1 MSRFVFLGDF
11 SGLSLFLSRGLE
23 SVGADVV
30 LYSNGDHWKN
40 LPQGRNVWA
49 PAKGRVASVL
59 NQFSGYQSLLKELT
73 SKDTLVLA
81 TEYLFNRAT
90 DGLMML
96 RLIQKAG
103 RAILLHA
110 GCSDRFHVANQNTT
124 LCRSCKAYDLHS
136 ENCKFERQRWPLL
149 EGALQGLD
157 AIVPF
162 TSVYAESANYYPLAA
177 HRITEPINFPIDIDY
192 LKSQCESPK
201 IQPSRG
207 KALHGTN
214 RVGFKGTL
222 HLHEMLAHDPELAE
236 IVYIAPRM
244 QFSQFLGALSESSL
258 LIDQL
263 YANGYGIS
271 GALALALGV
280 PVLFG
285 HTKAQVSDDFKG
297 PGISA
302 VLITGDVQVD
312 AAALK
317 DAIRTALANSPP
329 AAALEAF
336 AHERHDHVA
345 VARAFLSRITP
356 LRRQEIGA
364 APATP

>member
-1 MSRFVFLGDF
+1 
-11 SGLSLFLSRGLE
+11 
-23 SVGADVV
+23 
-30 LYSNGDHWKN
+30 
-40 LPQGRNVWA
+40 
-49 PAKGRVASVL
+49 
-59 NQFSGYQSLLKELT
+59 
-73 SKDTLVLA
+73 
-81 TEYLFNRAT
+81 
-90 DGLMML
+90 
-96 RLIQKAG
+96 
-103 RAILLHA
+103 
-110 GCSDRFHVANQNTT
+110 
-124 LCRSCKAYDLHS
+124 
-136 ENCKFERQRWPLL
+136 
-149 EGALQGLD
+149 
-157 AIVPF
+157 
-162 TSVYAESANYYPLAA
+162 
-177 HRITEPINFPIDIDY
+177 
-192 LKSQCESPK
+192 
-201 IQPSRG
+201 
-207 KALHGTN
+207 
-214 RVGFKGTL
+214 
-222 HLHEMLAHDPELAE
+222 
-236 IVYIAPRM
+236 APRM

-345 VARAFLSRITP
+345 VARAFLSR
-356 LRRQEIGA
+356 
-364 APATP
+364 